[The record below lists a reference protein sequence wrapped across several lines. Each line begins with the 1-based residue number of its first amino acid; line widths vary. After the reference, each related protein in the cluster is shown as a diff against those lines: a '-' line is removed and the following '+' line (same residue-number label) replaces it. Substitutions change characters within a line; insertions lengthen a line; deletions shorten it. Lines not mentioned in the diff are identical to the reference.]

1 MKIIKGN
8 AKCVGCTACMNIC
21 TVSAISMREGQDGF
35 LYPYVDNQ
43 KCINCGKCISVCP
56 MNRTVKSNEAP
67 EVYALISR
75 DLKKRMHSSSGGG
88 GLGLQKSF
96 WGRGGNL
103 KGGLLVI
110 GM

>member
-8 AKCVGCTACMNIC
+8 AKCAGCTACMGIC
-21 TVSAISMREGQDGF
+21 PVGAISMREGQDGF

-56 MNRTVKSNEAP
+56 MNGTVKSSEAP

-75 DLKKRMHSSSGGG
+75 DLKKRMHSSSGETVRKPLRGDNRILNV
-88 GLGLQKSF
+88 GLSPKQS
-96 WGRGGNL
+96 
-103 KGGLLVI
+103 
-110 GM
+110 

>member
-56 MNRTVKSNEAP
+56 MNRTVKSSEAP

-88 GLGLQKSF
+88 GMRLQKSF
-96 WGRGGNL
+96 WSRA
-103 KGGLLVI
+103 VYMQRCIMII